1 MKYFLYLMIFVNY
14 LFANNS
20 IDKEIKESIK
30 SIIINGQNINK
41 NDYPAGMPAG
51 MLSDEKEIEEVSNY
65 ILNGLKSE
73 KPLSYGICAGCH
85 GSNGEGMSYV
95 APNLQFYSQRIAWEL
110 DAKRGNLESEYNL
123 GVMYLHGED
132 VKQDLQK
139 AFKYLSSSAKKE
151 FIPAYINLG
160 IIYSNGIGVTK
171 DLQKAFKY
179 YEMAANKGNPYGEYN
194 LGNMYL
200 EGRGVKQDCKKAVS
214 YFNLASKQGF
224 ADAYINLGIMYE
236 QGMGVKKNI
245 KEAMNLYK
253 KACEY
258 KIQKGCDYYSELQ
271 SAGY

>member
-1 MKYFLYLMIFVNY
+1 MRLLGVLILLLSYLV
-14 LFANNS
+14 ADNS
-20 IDKEIKESIK
+20 IDKEIKESIQ
-30 SIIINGQNINK
+30 SIIVNGQNIPND
-41 NDYPAGMPAG
+41 DYPGGMPPG
-51 MLSDEKEIEEVSNY
+51 MLTDEKEIEEVSNY
-65 ILNGLKSE
+65 ILNGLKGE
-73 KPLSYGICAGCH
+73 KPSSFGICAGCH

-123 GVMYLHGED
+123 GVMYLHGEE

-139 AFKYLSSSAKKE
+139 AYKYLSSSAKKE
-151 FIPAYINLG
+151 FVPAYINLG
-160 IIYSNGIGVTK
+160 IMYSNGIGVTK
-171 DLQKAFKY
+171 DLQKAFNY
-179 YEMAANKGNPYGEYN
+179 YEKAANKGNPYGEYN

-200 EGRGVKQDCKKAVS
+200 EGRGVNQDYKKAVY

-224 ADAYINLGIMYE
+224 GDAYINLGIMYE

-245 KEAMNLYK
+245 KEAKNLYK